1 METEMKELDIHEVEN
16 VSGGSLYGDVAYAVG
31 KFIGAVVAN
40 SREID
45 SMDNPMLGAM
55 QYGAQARRMGYG
67 YSFGAGCR

>member
-55 QYGAQARRMGYG
+55 QYGA
-67 YSFGAGCR
+67 